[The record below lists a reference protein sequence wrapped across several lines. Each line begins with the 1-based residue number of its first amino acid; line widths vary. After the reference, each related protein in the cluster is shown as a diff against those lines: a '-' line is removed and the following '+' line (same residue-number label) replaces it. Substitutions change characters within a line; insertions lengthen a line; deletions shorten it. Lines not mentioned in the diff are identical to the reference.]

1 MKRGEVNSH
10 SAVGGKL
17 TETTYMKK
25 ILIII
30 FTISIFVS
38 CETTGQKAEKKQDK
52 IQLEKSDKK
61 LKDSFLL
68 KETFNQIDNPTN
80 EFLSEKLK
88 PIRENF
94 KRINS
99 ISKANWS
106 SIVTQDLEGTNEGGE
121 VTYYHWNNL
130 LDKIVTKEYGE
141 TFQVL
146 TEYYLLKGKL
156 SFVYQKALKYNR
168 PIYHD
173 FIAMKELNDNDT
185 FNIDKS
191 DIEETRNYFEN
202 GKLINQISNQDC
214 GSPFSEEYLLK
225 QQKEFI
231 YNFNRVL
238 KQENKK

>member
-1 MKRGEVNSH
+1 
-10 SAVGGKL
+10 
-17 TETTYMKK
+17 MKK
-25 ILIII
+25 EIYILII
-30 FTISIFVS
+30 FISFG
-38 CETTGQKAEKKQDK
+38 CQTRGQKAEKKRDK
-52 IQLEKSDKK
+52 TQLEETKNKS
-61 LKDSFLL
+61 KDSFLL
-68 KETFNQIDNPTN
+68 KETFNQVDNPTN
-80 EFLSEKLK
+80 EFLTEKLK

-99 ISKANWS
+99 ISRDNWS
-106 SIVTQDLEGTNEGGE
+106 SIVTQELEGTNEGGE

-173 FIAMKELNDNDT
+173 SIGMKEMNDNKT

-202 GKLINQISNQDC
+202 GKLINQINNQDC
-214 GSPFSEEYLLK
+214 GSPFSVEYLLE

-231 YNFNRVL
+231 YNFNRVS
-238 KQENKK
+238 KQEIKK